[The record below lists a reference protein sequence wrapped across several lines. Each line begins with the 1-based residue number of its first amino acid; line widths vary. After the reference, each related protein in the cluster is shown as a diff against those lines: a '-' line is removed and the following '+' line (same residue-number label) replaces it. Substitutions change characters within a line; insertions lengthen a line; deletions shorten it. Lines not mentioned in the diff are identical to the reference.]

1 MKKSM
6 FLMILLALLL
16 AACGG
21 SSSESG
27 AENTT
32 LTVGEKTYT
41 VDDLKALPPTEAV
54 FNDVTYVG
62 VVLSDLLADAGVDA
76 SGLTAVKAIAS
87 DGYSMNYE
95 PALFTRSDVI
105 LAYAQ
110 ADGPLTDDDGTFRMV
125 LPGEEG
131 KLNVRQLVE
140 IQAVP

>member
-6 FLMILLALLL
+6 FWIIVLALLL

-21 SSSESG
+21 SESE
-27 AENTT
+27 AATTT
-32 LTVGEKTYT
+32 LTIGEKTYT
-41 VDDLKALPPTEAV
+41 VDDLKAIPQTEST

-62 VVLSDLLADAGVDA
+62 VVLSDLLADAGIDA
-76 SGLTAVKAIAS
+76 SGMTAVKAIAS

-95 PALFTRSDVI
+95 PALFMRPDVI

-110 ADGPLTDDDGTFRMV
+110 VDGPLTADDGTFRMV

-131 KLNVRQLVE
+131 KLNVRLVAE
-140 IQAVP
+140 LQVVP